1 MEALRSLYILIEF
14 VDKAS
19 EPVKQVTK
27 SVNEFKKNVES
38 TIKPIKNLQTETMK
52 VKQTTK
58 PVQDLASAFQNV
70 KLKVTEFAT
79 SMKTKLSNLTEVIK
93 KHKKAI
99 AAIGATLSAIG
110 YGGFRLFGGSTKDFE
125 RAILEMQART
135 TLTTEQLREMTE
147 VVKDLARANSD
158 SFKTISD
165 VITILTERYGYLGK
179 ETKET
184 AQAILDFAK
193 VTGTDAVTA
202 ANSISVAMKAFSIPA
217 SQMYEVTDTLI
228 AAQQRFGV
236 QSAYI
241 IELLKSNAAP
251 LKMLNLSFSEAVGLL
266 SALEANGVNVS
277 RALMGLRSAAA
288 KGIDVKKA
296 LRELAEIRDSTE
308 RTRRAV
314 EIFGSYAGP
323 GLARVLEGGTEA
335 LDKFMLKMDDVRGTT
350 KKASETIDK
359 SLSEQ
364 IGILKNNL
372 TILAVEIGKTLL
384 PVMKGVVSVLRT
396 LTDTFEK
403 LPAPIKGVIGVA
415 TGLVTIVSAVV
426 GPLLVQIAAWTWL
439 TDRVIFFA
447 KVNALLRK
455 VLFGSIGVLRTFA
468 VSLWT
473 TLAPLLP
480 WIAVIGAVVGAILLL
495 QDVLVK
501 GWEKSYLGQFV
512 NWLLEKLP
520 FLKPVAEGVGNAI
533 NWMRQ
538 SIDRL
543 SSKIGEFIS
552 WIQQGLDTLGP
563 LKYAILGPA
572 GAILFLAQNFDK
584 VTSTIKNF
592 ITWIRNAWKA
602 LTENPVLKVI
612 QALTPFGAALKAYE
626 IVTRK
631 TIETKTINL
640 IETSKKEELLRRN
653 VTEEEIRKKA
663 IEQYEYIKSIKLQG
677 VTNEEEIKRQLETEF
692 GEIIINPEI
701 IPYVGKPDYDREFY
715 EEGSIKLKIHQ
726 PKFKPEIEE
735 PEIPH
740 SLLDVM
746 RLKVKPLVEAIKLPH
761 LTDLVAKIKFI
772 LDKLP
777 ELPTV
782 QPLMAPI
789 KFILD
794 KLPELPDL
802 VGTATYL
809 PKLIQPEIRNLTAG
823 IAYLPKLATVKP
835 TEILPSPSELI
846 PATTTYQTMI
856 NQPVTQTTYN
866 QPITIGKIEIKAD
879 NPEQFYKEFIRK
891 LKLKHLASPG

>member
-1 MEALRSLYILIEF
+1 MEALRGLYVLIEF

-19 EPVKQVTK
+19 EPIRQVSK
-27 SVNEFKKNVES
+27 SVTDFKRNLETTV
-38 TIKPIKNLQTETMK
+38 KPIKDLQTETMK

-58 PVQDLASAFQNV
+58 PVQDLASAFDRV
-70 KLKVTEFAT
+70 KVKASEYVT
-79 SMKTKLSNLTEVIK
+79 SMKTKLSHLTEIVE

-99 AAIGATLSAIG
+99 AAIGTALSAIG
-110 YGGFRLFGGSTKDFE
+110 YGGFRVFGGSAKDFE

-135 TLTTEQLREMTE
+135 TLTTEQLKEMTE

-158 SFKTISD
+158 SFKTISE
-165 VITILTERYGYLGK
+165 VVTILTERYGYLGR

-296 LRELAEIRDSTE
+296 LRELAEIEDSTE

-384 PVMKGVVSVLRT
+384 PVMKKVVAILRT

-403 LPAPIKGVIGVA
+403 LPTPIKGLIGVVA
-415 TGLVTIVSAVV
+415 GLVTVVSAVV
-426 GPLLVQIAAWTWL
+426 GPLLVQVAAITWL
-439 TDRVIFFA
+439 GLNYKLKATI
-447 KVNALLRK
+447 LGLTTT
-455 VLFGSIGVLRTFA
+455 LRTFA

-473 TLAPLLP
+473 TLAPLLL
-480 WIAVIGAVVGAILLL
+480 WIALIGGLIMAILLL

-501 GWEKSYLGQFV
+501 GWERSYLGQFV

-520 FLKPVAEGVGNAI
+520 FLKPIAEGVGNAI

-538 SIDRL
+538 SIDWL
-543 SSKIGEFIS
+543 SSEIGEFVS

-584 VTSTIKNF
+584 VTSAIKNF
-592 ITWIRNAWKA
+592 ITWIKNAWKT
-602 LTENPVLKVI
+602 LTENPIFNLIKT
-612 QALTPFGAALKAYE
+612 LTPFGAALKAYE

-653 VTEEEIRKKA
+653 VTEEEIRRKA

-677 VTNEEEIKRQLETEF
+677 VTNEEEIKKQLETKF
-692 GEIIINPEI
+692 GEVIINPEI
-701 IPYVGKPDYDREFY
+701 IPYVGKPEYDKKFY
-715 EEGSIKLKIHQ
+715 EEGSIKLKVEE
-726 PKFKPEIEE
+726 PVFKPIIEK
-735 PEIPH
+735 PDM
-740 SLLDVM
+740 SWLDT
-746 RLKVKPLVEAIKLPH
+746 LFLHIKPVVEAIKLPS
-761 LTDLVAKIKFI
+761 LYAQALIKPI
-772 LDKLP
+772 IADIPKLP
-777 ELPTV
+777 ELVGVVKYIPK
-782 QPLMAPI
+782 LI
-789 KFILD
+789 K
-794 KLPELPDL
+794 PELPS
-802 VGTATYL
+802 
-809 PKLIQPEIRNLTAG
+809 G
-823 IAYLPKLATVKP
+823 ILKSVETLP
-835 TEILPSPSELI
+835 TELI
-846 PATTTYQTMI
+846 HATYQTMI
-856 NQPVTQTTYN
+856 HQPMTQTTYN
-866 QPITIGKIEIKAD
+866 QPITINKLEIKTD
-879 NPEQFYKEFIRK
+879 NPDQFFKEFIRK
-891 LKLKHLASPG
+891 LKLKHYANPG